1 MELKLKNVK
10 FSEKL
15 SEETSAFS
23 ADLFIG
29 TKKVAYVSNHG
40 KGGDTNYNAY
50 DGCKDLLKTAEEY
63 AKSLPDR
70 EYNLGAKKISMHSNL
85 ENIIDDM
92 FNEWLDAKEQKRI
105 LSNEKKGIIYSDKTG
120 LVTLMSWK
128 GQTIDSL
135 LKIPKSKE
143 MIKNKVKSLEKQGFI
158 VLNTNLQL

>member
-29 TKKVAYVSNHG
+29 TKKIAYVSNQG
-40 KGGDTNYNAY
+40 KGGYTNYNAY

-63 AKSLPDR
+63 ANSLPD
-70 EYNLGAKKISMHSNL
+70 SNL
-85 ENIIDDM
+85 ENIINDM
-92 FNEWLDAKEQKRI
+92 FNEWLDAKERKRI

-120 LVTLMSWK
+120 LVSLISWK

-135 LKIPKSKE
+135 LKIPKNKE

-158 VLNTNLQL
+158 VLNNNLQL

>member
-23 ADLFIG
+23 ADLFIS
-29 TKKVAYVSNHG
+29 TKKVAYISNYV
-40 KGGDTNYNAY
+40 KGGGTDYHAY
-50 DGCKDLLKTAEEY
+50 AGCEDLLKSTEEY
-63 AKSLPDR
+63 TKST
-70 EYNLGAKKISMHSNL
+70 MHSNL
-85 ENIIDDM
+85 ENVIGDM
-92 FNEWLDAKEQKRI
+92 FNKWLDEKEQKRI
-105 LSNEKKGIIYSDKTG
+105 LSNEKRGIIYSDKTG